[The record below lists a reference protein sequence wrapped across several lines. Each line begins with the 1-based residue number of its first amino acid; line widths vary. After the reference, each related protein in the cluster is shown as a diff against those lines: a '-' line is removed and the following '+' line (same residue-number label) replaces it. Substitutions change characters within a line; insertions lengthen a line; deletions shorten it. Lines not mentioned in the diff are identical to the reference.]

1 MIHLIAK
8 HCFSQKGMNTLGGN
22 FQIVNYTTVREDYQ
36 NGNPPIMTSHH
47 IICRYVHMKIYDND
61 KPDAFIFFL
70 M

>member
-1 MIHLIAK
+1 
-8 HCFSQKGMNTLGGN
+8 MNTLGGN